1 MGCCASCFYYTEH
14 NDYNDYEQIH
24 HENSRQRILQLYK
37 EQYAREEAE
46 GITVLPLQTRIEYI
60 DLEKVRAVFPP
71 TPVRSTPP
79 SPLLS
84 K

>member
-1 MGCCASCFYYTEH
+1 MGCCASCFYYTGR
-14 NDYNDYEQIH
+14 NDYDDYEQIH
-24 HENSRQRILQLYK
+24 YETARQRILQLYK

-46 GITVLPLQTRIEYI
+46 GIIVLPTQTRVSYI
-60 DLEKVRAVFPP
+60 DLEKVRTVFPP
-71 TPVRSTPP
+71 IPVRSTPP

>member
-1 MGCCASCFYYTEH
+1 MGCCTSCFYYTREYEYDDYGQLQREH
-14 NDYNDYEQIH
+14 G
-24 HENSRQRILQLYK
+24 RQQILQLYR

-46 GITVLPLQTRIEYI
+46 GITVIPVRTQMTVV

-71 TPVRSTPP
+71 VPVRSTPP